1 MLWQRSLPFGF
12 LAEEG
17 LLDHLLGL
25 GRGRGLGCLV
35 LLVRSVHQLLGV
47 NILAIEV
54 LLDKIDE

>member
-1 MLWQRSLPFGF
+1 MLWQRSLPFGL

-25 GRGRGLGCLV
+25 GRGLGCLF